1 MEEGSKQ
8 TYNTPGEQTAFPTAH
23 IAQSLTRL
31 EIPIRGKTAV
41 FLMDLSAPSQRFIY
55 EWCQGGLLYEFPTVL
70 ALNQTLDPG
79 DTFLDVGAH
88 VGFFTCLGAL
98 MVGPGGRVVA
108 FEPNPANHE
117 FLKRN
122 IEANGLN
129 NVTVIQ
135 AAVGERD
142 GVTTLYEN
150 LDNDGGH
157 ALWQPGLHPANPRS
171 RDRSVAAEIPQV
183 TLDSISAQLNLGD
196 IKAIKIDTEGAEFRV
211 VQGAAGRLAQGTVS
225 LVICEHH
232 QFALEAL
239 GANVS
244 DLLRFFYTRK
254 FEGYISSDGIQF
266 REIPVDANFKPSSQW
281 TEEHRERAENIFF
294 VNPALFTWPEVL
306 RLVSSRE

>member
-1 MEEGSKQ
+1 MKTWTTTVAMPCGNQ
-8 TYNTPGEQTAFPTAH
+8 AFTPPTPEAGTGAWRLKSLKSRSIQFP
-23 IAQSLTRL
+23 
-31 EIPIRGKTAV
+31 
-41 FLMDLSAPSQRFIY
+41 
-55 EWCQGGLLYEFPTVL
+55 
-70 ALNQTLDPG
+70 
-79 DTFLDVGAH
+79 
-88 VGFFTCLGAL
+88 
-98 MVGPGGRVVA
+98 
-108 FEPNPANHE
+108 
-117 FLKRN
+117 RN
-122 IEANGLN
+122 
-129 NVTVIQ
+129 
-135 AAVGERD
+135 
-142 GVTTLYEN
+142 
-150 LDNDGGH
+150 
-157 ALWQPGLHPANPRS
+157 S
-171 RDRSVAAEIPQV
+171 
-183 TLDSISAQLNLGD
+183 LNLGD

>member
-1 MEEGSKQ
+1 M
-8 TYNTPGEQTAFPTAH
+8 
-23 IAQSLTRL
+23 
-31 EIPIRGKTAV
+31 
-41 FLMDLSAPSQRFIY
+41 
-55 EWCQGGLLYEFPTVL
+55 
-70 ALNQTLDPG
+70 
-79 DTFLDVGAH
+79 
-88 VGFFTCLGAL
+88 
-98 MVGPGGRVVA
+98 
-108 FEPNPANHE
+108 
-117 FLKRN
+117 
-122 IEANGLN
+122 
-129 NVTVIQ
+129 
-135 AAVGERD
+135 
-142 GVTTLYEN
+142 
-150 LDNDGGH
+150 
-157 ALWQPGLHPANPRS
+157 
-171 RDRSVAAEIPQV
+171 AAEIPQV